1 MPPFMP
7 KPLEAGFFSV
17 VSADAA
23 GADAV
28 SVDAAGADAAGA
40 LVAALP
46 APGFLPPFI
55 PNPTLGLGL
64 ASVAAPA
71 AAAAGAAAATFSF
84 SGSGSGSGAGLEPGP
99 RKRPPR
105 LTSGRPRLTESSS
118 ICETSTTSILPSFS
132 VPDVRAVT
140 PSVSITRQNGQP
152 VAIFCGAS
160 SLLPEAPLAGPPFAE
175 ARVSRASSTRSM
187 LIRLPICSSIHMRAP
202 PAPQHMDRSP
212 WRGISRSVEP
222 DASISSR
229 GAS

>member
-1 MPPFMP
+1 MP
-7 KPLEAGFFSV
+7 KPFAAGFFS
-17 VSADAA
+17 AA
-23 GADAV
+23 SVDAV
-28 SVDAAGADAAGA
+28 SAEAAGADAAGA

-71 AAAAGAAAATFSF
+71 AAAAGAAAATFS
-84 SGSGSGSGAGLEPGP
+84 GSGSGSGAGLATGP

-140 PSVSITRQNGQP
+140 PSVSMTRQNGQP

-160 SLLPEAPLAGPPFAE
+160 PLLPPAPFAE

-187 LIRLPICSSIHMRAP
+187 LMRLPICSSIHIRAP
-202 PAPQHMDRSP
+202 PAPQHMERSP